1 MKLVGLN
8 TLMRV
13 LTVLKT
19 SFKTLCRVLPRAMV
33 QRRTIPRSASRA
45 RNLGVTFPHG
55 RPPVLLFLASFHRHE
70 RGSDIS

>member
-19 SFKTLCRVLPRAMV
+19 RLVVFCREQWSV
-33 QRRTIPRSASRA
+33 QRRTIPRSASRVPT
-45 RNLGVTFPHG
+45 NHKFSVTRHG
-55 RPPVLLFLASFHRHE
+55 RPPVLLFACLHRHE